1 MKMSSLVKGQIL
13 AGIKNPTNNV
23 VRMDNKPKES
33 EIKDAKGLEEAVN
46 NLTEWLA
53 VISPS
58 GQVLLEL
65 NYDINQVL
73 LHNELGKSFLKVNGE
88 KILVDVDDFKEI
100 AEEVDDRWRKTGER
114 WVSVNPIR
122 RGGKE
127 K

>member
-1 MKMSSLVKGQIL
+1 MKMSPLVKGQIL
-13 AGIKNPTNNV
+13 AGIKNPANNI

-88 KILVDVDDFKEI
+88 KIFVDVDDFKEI

>member
-1 MKMSSLVKGQIL
+1 MKMSPLVKGQIL
-13 AGIKNPTNNV
+13 AGIKNPANNI

-88 KILVDVDDFKEI
+88 KIFVDVDDFKEI

-122 RGGKE
+122 RGGNE

>member
-1 MKMSSLVKGQIL
+1 MKMSPLVKGQIL
-13 AGIKNPTNNV
+13 AGIKNPANNI

>member
-1 MKMSSLVKGQIL
+1 MKMSPLVKGQIL